1 MISGLWDYQII
12 LATCNPHSATS
23 RCSRCWAAPGSLE
36 HAEACAQGQ
45 AGVITMPSESST
57 QQWSSSSPG
66 LHLQAGLFWTQLGQ
80 FKGHQTH
87 RVLPGMWGKSVTF
100 WGQHTQ
106 PSAKKLLNIQ
116 KTAQLRVQDYLEQP
130 SQEIGWNGAEPQQP
144 RPKLWQGGKGGGR
157 KGEAPRSRFAPVR
170 TLFFRWW
177 THSADCLYRQERI
190 P

>member
-45 AGVITMPSESST
+45 AGVIPMPSESST

-116 KTAQLRVQDYLEQP
+116 KTAKLRGR
-130 SQEIGWNGAEPQQP
+130 ITWNSPVKKLVGMELSLNNLDRNYGRAAKVVGARESPLVAGLP
-144 RPKLWQGGKGGGR
+144 RCVP
-157 KGEAPRSRFAPVR
+157 F
-170 TLFFRWW
+170 FFRWW